1 MIDLC
6 YPRSC
11 FYVVII
17 IIIII
22 ITIHLYN
29 VVHLVWRTSKLHNL
43 QNSCWF
49 FFHNTFCTKWISPVN
64 FLFYINDK
72 VFYCYLYLYE
82 IRTHELTNM
91 YSVPSKISFA
101 LCSFVSFIVQFGYK
115 QCYLDTC
122 PIFFLS
128 LIPPQ
133 RHQIPTPLLDSKGY
147 LVCLLNKHPCPCNA
161 GCKLF
166 VLLACSIMCCS
177 TFPWAISSF
186 FFFLFL
192 TFVSVINQ
200 LRLTANCHCTLT

>member
-1 MIDLC
+1 
-6 YPRSC
+6 
-11 FYVVII
+11 
-17 IIIII
+17 
-22 ITIHLYN
+22 
-29 VVHLVWRTSKLHNL
+29 
-43 QNSCWF
+43 
-49 FFHNTFCTKWISPVN
+49 
-64 FLFYINDK
+64 
-72 VFYCYLYLYE
+72 
-82 IRTHELTNM
+82 M

-177 TFPWAISSF
+177 TFPSCAVLLFHEQSPVFFFVSF
-186 FFFLFL
+186 FDLCQCH
-192 TFVSVINQ
+192 Q
-200 LRLTANCHCTLT
+200 LVTPYSKLPLHFDLMLSSIIWMPRVYVLYSSLH